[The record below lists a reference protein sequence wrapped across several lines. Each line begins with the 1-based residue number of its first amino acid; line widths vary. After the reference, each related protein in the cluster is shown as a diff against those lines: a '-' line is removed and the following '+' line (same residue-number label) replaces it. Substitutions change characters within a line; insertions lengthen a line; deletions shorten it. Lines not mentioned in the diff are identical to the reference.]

1 MTELDKN
8 AEIAHLDRTLPV
20 VSNELDSP
28 PHVLTRTGAW
38 DYSVHELNYHA
49 FPVKSTE

>member
-28 PHVLTRTGAW
+28 PHVLTRTG
-38 DYSVHELNYHA
+38 VHELNYHA